1 MMDVHILY
9 HKRPRIW
16 TGITTTDDAVSVT
29 VSPSSRSNST
39 VGRLFERLNIFFY
52 GIIFI
57 IITCCLGIGRFRLQV
72 VYPRMNV
79 RWPVRN
85 SGERIDWHRRNGTVK
100 MIVIFVV
107 VIADCRTTNSVNL
120 KDNHHLLVFCFK
132 LSFRLMMYFVI
143 LSPVCHLLC
152 GTRKVH
158 EWQWSLTPSW
168 SSGKTCLVPDNK
180 NEWMCRN
187 RCCLP
192 L

>member
-1 MMDVHILY
+1 MMDAQILY

-29 VSPSSRSNST
+29 VSPSSRSNPT

-57 IITCCLGIGRFRLQV
+57 IFTCCLCVGRFRLQV

-132 LSFRLMMYFVI
+132 FYHSDWWCIALSYYHLSVI
-143 LSPVCHLLC
+143 VSVVHARSTNGNGPWLQVGPV
-152 GTRKVH
+152 
-158 EWQWSLTPSW
+158 
-168 SSGKTCLVPDNK
+168 GKLV
-180 NEWMCRN
+180 
-187 RCCLP
+187 
-192 L
+192 